1 MKKATIASVAVTLLL
16 LMFAC
21 GEEEGV
27 TPRAPDRVEPTT
39 PANVLK
45 NVAISFNQRDVNLL
59 KAMLGPS
66 FVFYFDPRDVGQRP
80 PGKTYLIPESWSRT
94 EFLQAAK
101 NMFDKAYAIN
111 LSIPTGRVGTPGENE
126 TTYRADNISLSL
138 LVMIDELNGFIADGG
153 YCNFEFER
161 YESAGGKKYW
171 RLTGWWDRTSEFFD
185 EYPGVEPVSLGKVL
199 VLYR

>member
-1 MKKATIASVAVTLLL
+1 VKKVIIASVAVGVLTL
-16 LMFAC
+16 AC

-27 TPRAPDRVEPTT
+27 TPRQPDRVEPTT

-45 NVAISFNQRDVNLL
+45 NVEISFNQRDVNLL
-59 KAMLGPS
+59 KAMLS
-66 FVFYFDPRDVGQRP
+66 TNFVFYFDPRDVGKNP
-80 PGKTYLIPESWSRT
+80 PGSHYVIPESWSYT
-94 EFLQAAK
+94 EFWQALN

-138 LVMIDELNGFIADGG
+138 LVMVDELNGFIADNG

-161 YESAGGKKYW
+161 YESAAGKKYW
-171 RLTGWWDRTSEFFD
+171 RLTGWWDRTSQGYDEF
-185 EYPGVEPVSLGKVL
+185 PGVTPTSFGKVIATFK
-199 VLYR
+199 

>member
-1 MKKATIASVAVTLLL
+1 MKKAIIASVAVAVLTL
-16 LMFAC
+16 AC

-27 TPRAPDRVEPTT
+27 TPRVPDRVEATS

-45 NVAISFNQRDVNLL
+45 NVEISFNQRDVNLL
-59 KAMLGPS
+59 KAVLS
-66 FVFYFDPRDVGQRP
+66 ENFVFYFDPRDVGSSP
-80 PGKTYLIPESWSRT
+80 PGSQYHIPESWSYT
-94 EFLQAAK
+94 EFWHALN
-101 NMFDKAYAIN
+101 NMFDKAYSIN

-138 LVMIDELNGFIADGG
+138 LVMVDELNGFVAEAG

-171 RLTGWWDRTSEFFD
+171 RLTKWWDRTSQGYD
-185 EYPGVEPVSLGKVL
+185 EYPGTGPASIGKVL
-199 VLYR
+199 ALYK